1 MSAHLARDK
10 AGKTSK
16 AVDKHH
22 KRNKNTG
29 VEVVSP
35 VDDTYAAGQVPLG
48 TTDTDQKKE
57 ESKKRKRED
66 KPEDELEIDVN
77 LPEPPS
83 KKALRKAKKV
93 KSKPEKSAAL
103 QTDAVQN
110 DANVVP
116 KAKSTVKT
124 TADKLAKPSPANG
137 VNPAVRSEHGIWIGN
152 LPWNANK
159 DTLQVFLIEKVNL
172 QASDITRIHLPAPDR
187 VDPKRALKPANRGF
201 AYVDF
206 TTPNAVQ
213 KAIAA
218 SETLFGGRP
227 VLIKDAKSFAGRPE
241 KPATATTDGVKSAVN
256 GSAKAPAKRI
266 FVGNLGF
273 DVTKETLEEHFGQA
287 GEVENIHMATFEDS
301 GKCKGFA
308 WITFAELEAAQA
320 AVRGFVFKENPDYI
334 RSSDEDEEDD
344 LDAIIKARKAK
355 KAPKKDDGDS
365 TSADSS
371 SSDDNNP
378 SSKKR
383 NPAPKSKAKKQRKWF
398 INRLFGRALRCEFA
412 EDPSTR
418 YKKRFTSQAGERGGA
433 AAAKSAEDAGAEDA
447 GPRSA
452 EQHRTDRHA
461 KRDVERAERWQR
473 RVDARSI
480 APGAAL
486 AYAPRASGAIVEA
499 KGKKTTFE

>member
-16 AVDKHH
+16 VTDKYH

-35 VDDTYAAGQVPLG
+35 VDDTHAAGQVPLG
-48 TTDTDQKKE
+48 TTDTNQKKE

-66 KPEDELEIDVN
+66 KPENELEIDVN

-93 KSKPEKSAAL
+93 KSKPEDSAAL
-103 QTDAVQN
+103 QTDAVHN
-110 DANVVP
+110 DANVAP
-116 KAKSTVKT
+116 KAKSSVKT
-124 TADKLAKPSPANG
+124 TGDKLAKPSPANG
-137 VNPAVRSEHGIWIGN
+137 VNPAARSEHGIWIGN

-159 DTLQVFLIEKVNL
+159 DTLQAFLLEKVNL
-172 QASDITRIHLPAPDR
+172 QVSDITRIHLPAPDR

-334 RSSDEDEEDD
+334 KSSDEDEEDD
-344 LDAIIKARKAK
+344 LDAIIKASKAK
-355 KAPKKDDGDS
+355 KAPKKDDDDDS

-371 SSDDNNP
+371 DDNNP
-378 SSKKR
+378 SKKR

-398 INRLFGRALRCEFA
+398 MNRLFGRALRCEFA

-418 YKKRFTSQAGERGGA
+418 YKKRFTSQAHESGA
-433 AAAKSAEDAGAEDA
+433 TAKSAEDATDA
-447 GPRSA
+447 GPKSA

-473 RVDARSI
+473 RVDARNI

-499 KGKKTTFE
+499 KGKKTTFD